1 MVTRLIAGAGFAVVW
16 SLFCAFLAKYEL
28 KKVYE
33 KLLSSEK
40 NPESES
46 EDGADVVA
54 DKTEIQDKTFDNRKM
69 YIFGAVIVILNVLLS
84 IALMMI
90 YKETPIIE
98 HVKRLGLLGLIEVAA
113 VTDKQYNI
121 IPNDLI
127 KVGIAFRIVMLIA
140 EVVFFKKAVLSILVS
155 DAIGILAVVIIVL
168 VCLLFMKGS
177 VGMGDLKLMM
187 LMAFCQGIDG
197 FTASGMCSLLVA
209 FFVAVYYLIT
219 KKKDRKD
226 SMAFAPFL
234 AIGSYLGIFL
244 TGL

>member
-1 MVTRLIAGAGFAVVW
+1 MDLRLLAGAGFAVVW
-16 SLFCAFLAKYEL
+16 SLFCAFLAKHEL

-33 KLLSSEK
+33 KLKSRVKSEPAEGEENTEEK
-40 NPESES
+40 VETS
-46 EDGADVVA
+46 DV
-54 DKTEIQDKTFDNRKM
+54 QDKTYDNKKM
-69 YIFGAVIVILNVLLS
+69 YIFGAVILVVNVLLS
-84 IALMMI
+84 IVLMMV
-90 YKETPIIE
+90 YKDTPIIE

-113 VTDKQYNI
+113 VTDKRYNI
-121 IPNDLI
+121 IPNELI
-127 KVGIAFRIVMLIA
+127 KIGILFRIIMLVA
-140 EVVFFKKAVLSILVS
+140 EIVLFKKAVLSILVS

-168 VCLLFMKGS
+168 LCLLFMKGS

-209 FFVAVYYLIT
+209 FFVAVYYLVT
-219 KKKDRKD
+219 KKKERKD